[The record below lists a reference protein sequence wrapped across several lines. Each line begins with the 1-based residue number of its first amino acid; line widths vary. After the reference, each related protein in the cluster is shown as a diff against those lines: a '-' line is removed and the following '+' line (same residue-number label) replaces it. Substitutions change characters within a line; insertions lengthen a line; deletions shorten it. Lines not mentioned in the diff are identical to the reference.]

1 MVTSVDDPLNLLENE
16 SNTIAWRSEEELA
29 SNAFVADIFSERI
42 IHWITKQ
49 ADQTSPEGGQA
60 GFSNEAVVRSWFD

>member
-1 MVTSVDDPLNLLENE
+1 MVTSADDPLNLLQNE
-16 SNTIAWRSEEELA
+16 SNAIAWRSEEELA
-29 SNAFVADIFSERI
+29 SSAFVADLYSERI

-49 ADQTSPEGGQA
+49 GDQTSPDGEQA

>member
-1 MVTSVDDPLNLLENE
+1 MVTRADDPLNLLQNE
-16 SNTIAWRSEEELA
+16 SNAISWRSEEELA
-29 SNAFVADIFSERI
+29 SSAFVADLYSARI

-49 ADQTSPEGGQA
+49 GDQTSPAGEQA